1 MKNGF
6 PGSCAIAGIGET
18 DVGKL
23 PDRTSLSLHIEAA
36 AAAIRDAGLSKADID
51 GVLSM
56 PPYDD
61 PAFMFCIQVA
71 EGLGLHSRFSSD
83 LNLGGAT
90 PVVMVL
96 HAAAA
101 IAAGLAETVV
111 CTCGEA
117 RLSGRGRPK
126 HGRRSWGYENFENPF
141 GRIGPVSNYAMAARR
156 HMHEY
161 GTTSAQFGAVAVA
174 MRTHALLNEGA
185 QMKKPMTIEDHQNSR
200 FIAEPFRLFDCCLNS
215 DGAAA
220 VVVTTTERAGDL
232 PHAPALILGGTQC
245 HTHKNFFE
253 APSPPQ
259 RGEEDAARD
268 LQRKYGL
275 SAGDFDFAEL
285 YDCFTFTVLAQLES
299 YGFCKAGEGGPFAE
313 AGSIDLGKTIPV
325 NTHGGLLSHGYIDGM
340 THITEAA
347 KQLRGGCGTRQVEGA
362 ELGLVTG
369 NGGDLATHANLVLRR
384 G

>member
-1 MKNGF
+1 MNNGF

-36 AAAIRDAGLSKADID
+36 AAAIRDTGLSKADID

-61 PAFMFCIQVA
+61 PAFMFCVQVA
-71 EGLGLHSRFSSD
+71 EGLGLRSRFSSD

-101 IAAGLAETVV
+101 IAAGLAETIL

-126 HGRRSWGYENFENPF
+126 HGRRTWGYENFENPF

-185 QMKKPMTIEDHQNSR
+185 QMKKPMTVEDHQNSR

-220 VVVTTTERAGDL
+220 VVVTTAERARDL
-232 PHAPALILGGTQC
+232 PHVPVLIVGGTQC

-253 APSPPQ
+253 APSPAQ
-259 RGEEDAARD
+259 QGEEDAARD

-299 YGFCKAGEGGPFAE
+299 YGFCKVGEGGPFAE
-313 AGSIDLGKTIPV
+313 AGSIGLGKTIPV

>member
-1 MKNGF
+1 MNNGF

-36 AAAIRDAGLSKADID
+36 AAAIRDTGLSKADID

-61 PAFMFCIQVA
+61 PAFMFCVQVA
-71 EGLGLHSRFSSD
+71 EGLGLRSRFSSD

-101 IAAGLAETVV
+101 IAAGLAETIL

-126 HGRRSWGYENFENPF
+126 HGRRTWGYENFENPF

-185 QMKKPMTIEDHQNSR
+185 QMKKPMTVEDHQNSR

-220 VVVTTTERAGDL
+220 VVVTTAERARDL
-232 PHAPALILGGTQC
+232 PHAPVLIVGGTQC

-253 APSPPQ
+253 APSPAQ
-259 RGEEDAARD
+259 QGEEDAARD
-268 LQRKYGL
+268 LQRKYRL

-299 YGFCKAGEGGPFAE
+299 YGFCKVGEGGPFAE
-313 AGSIDLGKTIPV
+313 AGSIGLGKTIPV

>member
-6 PGSCAIAGIGET
+6 PGSCAIVGIGET

-71 EGLGLHSRFSSD
+71 EGLGLRSRFSSD

-220 VVVTTTERAGDL
+220 VVVTTTERARDL
-232 PHAPALILGGTQC
+232 PHAPVLILGGTQC

-259 RGEEDAARD
+259 QGEEDAARD
-268 LQRKYGL
+268 LQQKHGL

-369 NGGDLATHANLVLRR
+369 NGGDLATQTPS
-384 G
+384 

>member
-1 MKNGF
+1 MENGIRDA
-6 PGSCAIAGIGET
+6 CAIVGIGET
-18 DVGKL
+18 AIGKL
-23 PDRTSLSLHIEAA
+23 PDRTSLSLNVEAA
-36 AAAIRDAGLSKADID
+36 AAAIRDAGLSKEEVD

-61 PAFMFCIQVA
+61 PPFMFCMQVA
-71 EGLGLHSRFSSD
+71 EGLGLRPRFAAD

-90 PVVMVL
+90 PVAIVM
-96 HAAAA
+96 HAALAVAGGAA
-101 IAAGLAETVV
+101 EAVL

-126 HGRRSWGYENFENPF
+126 HGRRSWGYENYENPF

-161 GTTSAQFGAVAVA
+161 GTTSRQFGAVAVA
-174 MRTHALLNEGA
+174 MRSHARLNAGA
-185 QMKKPMTIEDHQNSR
+185 QMREPITIEDHQSSR
-200 FIAEPFRLFDCCLNS
+200 FIAEPFRLLDCCLNS

-220 VVVTTTERAGDL
+220 VVVASARRARDL
-232 PHAPALILGGTQC
+232 PRPPVLIVGGTQC

-253 APSPPQ
+253 APSPAYL
-259 RGEEDAARD
+259 GEREAART
-268 LQRKYGL
+268 LYQKYGL
-275 SAGDFDFAEL
+275 SPGDFDFAEL

-299 YGFCKAGEGGPFAE
+299 YGFCAEGEGGPFAE
-313 AGSIDLGKTIPV
+313 AGQIALGAKIPV

-340 THITEAA
+340 THITEAV
-347 KQLRGGCGTRQVEGA
+347 KQLRRDCGERQVKGA

-369 NGGDLATHANLVLRR
+369 NGGDLATHANLVFRR
-384 G
+384 D

>member
-36 AAAIRDAGLSKADID
+36 AAAIRDTGLSKADID

-71 EGLGLHSRFSSD
+71 EGLGLRSRFSSD

-101 IAAGLAETVV
+101 IAAGLAETIV

-126 HGRRSWGYENFENPF
+126 HGRRTWGYENFENPF

-220 VVVTTTERAGDL
+220 VIVTTAERARDL
-232 PHAPALILGGTQC
+232 PHAPVLILGGTQC

-253 APSPPQ
+253 APSPAQ
-259 RGEEDAARD
+259 QGEEDAARD

-299 YGFCKAGEGGPFAE
+299 YGFCKVGEGGPFAE
-313 AGSIDLGKTIPV
+313 TGSIGLGKTIPV

>member
-6 PGSCAIAGIGET
+6 SDACAIAGIGET
-18 DVGKL
+18 EIGKL

-36 AAAIRDAGLSKADID
+36 VAAIRDAGLERNDVD
-51 GVLSM
+51 GLLAM

-61 PAFMFCIQVA
+61 PAFMFCIQVS
-71 EGLGLHSRFSSD
+71 EGLGLRSHFSSD

-101 IAAGLAETVV
+101 IASGLADVIV

-126 HGRRSWGYENFENPF
+126 HGRRNWGYENFENPF
-141 GRIGPVSNYAMAARR
+141 GRIGPVTNYAMAARR

-161 GTTSAQFGAVAVA
+161 GTTSAQLGAIAVT
-174 MRTHALLNEGA
+174 MRNHALLNEGA
-185 QMKKPMTIEDHQNSR
+185 QMKKPMTLEDHQNSR
-200 FIAEPFRLFDCCLNS
+200 YIAEPFRLLDCCLNS

-220 VVVTTTERAGDL
+220 VVVTSAERARDL
-232 PHAPALILGGTQC
+232 PHPSALVVGGTQC

-253 APSPPQ
+253 APAPAQS
-259 RGEEDAARD
+259 GEEEAAHSLYEQYD
-268 LQRKYGL
+268 LTPDR
-275 SAGDFDFAEL
+275 FDFAEL
-285 YDCFTFTVLAQLES
+285 YDCFTFTVLAQLEA
-299 YGFCKAGEGGPFAE
+299 YGFCGAGEGGTFVEDGHIA
-313 AGSIDLGKTIPV
+313 LGGQIPV

-340 THITEAA
+340 THITEAV
-347 KQLRGGCGTRQVEGA
+347 KQIRGDGGPRQAGKA
-362 ELGLVTG
+362 EWGLVTG
-369 NGGDLATHANLVLRR
+369 NGGDLATHANMVLRR

>member
-1 MKNGF
+1 MTKGF

-36 AAAIRDAGLSKADID
+36 AAAIRDTGLSKANID

-71 EGLGLHSRFSSD
+71 EGLGLRSRFSSD

-101 IAAGLAETVV
+101 IAAGLAETIV

-126 HGRRSWGYENFENPF
+126 HGRRTWGYENFENPF

-220 VVVTTTERAGDL
+220 VIVTTAERARDL
-232 PHAPALILGGTQC
+232 PHTPVLILGGTQC

-253 APSPPQ
+253 APSPAQ
-259 RGEEDAARD
+259 QGEEDAARD

-299 YGFCKAGEGGPFAE
+299 YGFCKVGEGGPFAE
-313 AGSIDLGKTIPV
+313 AGSIGLGKTIPL

>member
-1 MKNGF
+1 MTNGF

-36 AAAIRDAGLSKADID
+36 AAAIRDTGLSKADID

-71 EGLGLHSRFSSD
+71 EGLGLRSRFSSD

-101 IAAGLAETVV
+101 IAAGLAETIV

-126 HGRRSWGYENFENPF
+126 HGRRTWGYENFENPF

-161 GTTSAQFGAVAVA
+161 GTTSAQFGAVAVI

-185 QMKKPMTIEDHQNSR
+185 QMKKPMTVEDHQNSR

-220 VVVTTTERAGDL
+220 VVVTTAERARDL
-232 PHAPALILGGTQC
+232 PHAPVLIVGGTQC

-253 APSPPQ
+253 APSPAQ
-259 RGEEDAARD
+259 QGEEDAARD

-313 AGSIDLGKTIPV
+313 AGSIGLGKTIPV

>member
-232 PHAPALILGGTQC
+232 
-245 HTHKNFFE
+245 
-253 APSPPQ
+253 
-259 RGEEDAARD
+259 
-268 LQRKYGL
+268 
-275 SAGDFDFAEL
+275 
-285 YDCFTFTVLAQLES
+285 
-299 YGFCKAGEGGPFAE
+299 
-313 AGSIDLGKTIPV
+313 
-325 NTHGGLLSHGYIDGM
+325 
-340 THITEAA
+340 
-347 KQLRGGCGTRQVEGA
+347 
-362 ELGLVTG
+362 
-369 NGGDLATHANLVLRR
+369 
-384 G
+384 